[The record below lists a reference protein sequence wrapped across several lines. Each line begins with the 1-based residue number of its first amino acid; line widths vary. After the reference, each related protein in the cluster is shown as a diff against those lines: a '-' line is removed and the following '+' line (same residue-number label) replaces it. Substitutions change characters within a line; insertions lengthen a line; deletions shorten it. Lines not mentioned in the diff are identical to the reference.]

1 MIDFNKAEKA
11 FKDYL
16 KAYNLEDGY
25 IKLKIKHT
33 YEVMRKSEYI
43 AKNLKLNNENIELA
57 KLIGLLH
64 DLGRFEQ
71 AKKTNSFI
79 DGKQF
84 DHADYGV
91 KILFED
97 NLIRQFIEDNSYD
110 EIIKK
115 AIYNHNKY
123 QIEDNL
129 NETESLHSKI
139 IRDADKLDIFR
150 VMEEDDFKNIFIG
163 MYNKDTLDYEE
174 ISQNVYNNLINNK
187 CVLIKDRK
195 TQIDCWGC
203 IIGFI
208 FDLNFKTSLEYVKE
222 KNYIDV
228 LIDRIDYK
236 NQDTKQKMEQIRK
249 NTKEYIEK
257 NIL

>member
-1 MIDFNKAEKA
+1 MIDIEKIKKNFKIHAEKYDMNDIA
-11 FKDYL
+11 IIRKFYHS
-16 KAYNLEDGY
+16 YR
-25 IKLKIKHT
+25 
-33 YEVMRKSEYI
+33 VMDFCM
-43 AKNLKLNNENIELA
+43 LLA
-57 KLIGLLH
+57 KYNNFNDDDTNIAILVGLLH
-64 DLGRFEQ
+64 DYSRFEQ
-71 AKKTNSFI
+71 WTNYKTYSDIKSI
-79 DGKQF
+79 DHGNLATERLFK
-84 DHADYGV
+84 DRE
-91 KILFED
+91 ILNYCE
-97 NLIRQFIEDNSYD
+97 NIEYYD
-110 EIIKK
+110 EIYDAIK
-115 AIYNHNKY
+115 YHNKY
-123 QIEDNL
+123 SYPEYLSEHNKL
-129 NETESLHSKI
+129 LCKI

-208 FDLNFKTSLEYVKE
+208 FDLNFKTSLEYIKE